1 MRPSEVRRCV
11 VRQLVLSACGRGCVC
26 AFGVCGLLVNVIGDE
41 GCAALARALE
51 GGAVPQLS
59 TLDLRGMF
67 FGVSVLEGLWC
78 ERSAACV

>member
-1 MRPSEVRRCV
+1 MVRPSELRWRVLW
-11 VRQLVLSACGRGCVC
+11 QLVLSACGRGCVC
-26 AFGVCGLLVNVIGDE
+26 GLVDNGIGDE

-51 GGAVPQLS
+51 GGAVTQLS
-59 TLDLRGMF
+59 RLVLIGIY

>member
-1 MRPSEVRRCV
+1 MCCGSWCSVLMAV
-11 VRQLVLSACGRGCVC
+11 VVC
-26 AFGVCGLLVNVIGDE
+26 AVGFCGLVGTRIGDE

-51 GGAVPQLS
+51 GGAVPELS
-59 TLDLRGMF
+59 ALDLNGMC